1 MTVRARCIGDS
12 RGVAIIVLRFTAMCR
27 YLQREEKRRAVDRGR
42 VSERRAMCDD
52 GDDYKARE
60 GETGSLLAE
69 SSGLHRRAT
78 NGRARR
84 RLRATRLGSLEAAT
98 KRMCVDSRPP
108 NGVRDALLDRCDES
122 WRIAFD
128 FTARVGVFIERLAP
142 FRRRPTGRK
151 QGGGDIRR

>member
-1 MTVRARCIGDS
+1 
-12 RGVAIIVLRFTAMCR
+12 MCR

-42 VSERRAMCDD
+42 VSERRAMCDDGDD

-84 RLRATRLGSLEAAT
+84 RLRATRLT
-98 KRMCVDSRPP
+98 R
-108 NGVRDALLDRCDES
+108 
-122 WRIAFD
+122 
-128 FTARVGVFIERLAP
+128 
-142 FRRRPTGRK
+142 
-151 QGGGDIRR
+151 GGDEEDVRRFTPTQRRS